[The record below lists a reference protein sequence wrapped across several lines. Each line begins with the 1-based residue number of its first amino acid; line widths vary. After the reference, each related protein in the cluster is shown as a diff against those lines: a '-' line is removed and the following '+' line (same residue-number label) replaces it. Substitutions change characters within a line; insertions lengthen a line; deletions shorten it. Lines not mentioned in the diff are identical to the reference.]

1 MLHMQK
7 RRVAIVTGKSSG
19 LRRGKVKTRAASDNS
34 LKPKT
39 RIAVAEGFNDVL
51 SANDKAVELT
61 YTR

>member
-1 MLHMQK
+1 MKK
-7 RRVAIVTGKSSG
+7 RVVIVTGKSSSVKKG
-19 LRRGKVKTRAASDNS
+19 RVKTRTASNES

-39 RIAVAEGFNDVL
+39 RIPVTKGFNEVL